1 MGYSIMVFEPS
12 AAPSD
17 RAGFIAW
24 YQRQTDWQQGLAYDD
39 HEATTPRLRAFFL
52 DMIKTFPP
60 LNGPLA
66 ADEPDDGD
74 PHLTEYNIGAEFIY
88 VSGAWSAVGA
98 GTEHALDLA
107 AAHGLG
113 VFDTTSDE
121 VSLPA
126 AGGMAHAF
134 STAPGVLEKELAPF
148 RKAVDAIRRLFG
160 KGS

>member
-1 MGYSIMVFEPS
+1 MGYNIMVFEPA
-12 AAPSD
+12 AAPAD

-24 YQRQTDWQQGLAYDD
+24 YERQIDWQDGLAYDD

-74 PHLTEYNIGAEFIY
+74 PALTDYSIGPDFIY
-88 VSGAWSAVGA
+88 FGGAWSAVGA
-98 GTEHALDLA
+98 ATGRTLELA
-107 AAHGLG
+107 TIHGLG

-121 VSLPA
+121 VSLPTPDGLA
-126 AGGMAHAF
+126 LAF

-148 RKAVDAIRRLFG
+148 RKAYTVLRGLFG
-160 KGS
+160 KGG